1 MKKLW
6 DNTNAGFILLNIVIV
21 LALCLCSGIGTVNG
35 RAVSVIE
42 VVFKGYDNVRKLVT
56 WADAFS
62 VVLYGHLYLALPLI
76 ASIASL
82 PIICDELRT
91 NNFYFHFSRIGV
103 KHYIHLKYLSC
114 IVSGVGALFLGL
126 ILYGIFVRLFFP
138 SSYDFGD
145 SQVIGII
152 ENNSFRM
159 IMSTVG
165 YLLYMLCYVAM
176 LSIFSCGLVSVTQNI
191 YVNLCV
197 PFLLNY
203 VTSRILLNTKIYV
216 FLLLCVLFYCTGYRL
231 WLLKYKGVSA

>member
-6 DNTNAGFILLNIVIV
+6 NNTNAGFILLNIVIV

-35 RAVSVIE
+35 RTVSVIE

-114 IVSGVGALFLGL
+114 IVSV
-126 ILYGIFVRLFFP
+126 
-138 SSYDFGD
+138 
-145 SQVIGII
+145 
-152 ENNSFRM
+152 SF
-159 IMSTVG
+159 S
-165 YLLYMLCYVAM
+165 
-176 LSIFSCGLVSVTQNI
+176 
-191 YVNLCV
+191 
-197 PFLLNY
+197 
-203 VTSRILLNTKIYV
+203 
-216 FLLLCVLFYCTGYRL
+216 
-231 WLLKYKGVSA
+231 

>member
-1 MKKLW
+1 MHEK
-6 DNTNAGFILLNIVIV
+6 
-21 LALCLCSGIGTVNG
+21 
-35 RAVSVIE
+35 AVEQYERRLYPAEYCDCTCFMSVQRYRHSQRQNRFCDRSC
-42 VVFKGYDNVRKLVT
+42 VQGYDNVRKLVT

-138 SSYDFGD
+138 SSYDFGG

-159 IMSTVG
+159 IISSAG

-176 LSIFSCGLVSVTQNI
+176 LSIFSCG
-191 YVNLCV
+191 
-197 PFLLNY
+197 
-203 VTSRILLNTKIYV
+203 
-216 FLLLCVLFYCTGYRL
+216 
-231 WLLKYKGVSA
+231 W